1 MHRLFREFRS
11 RSKTLSRGLITL
23 KLDRID
29 VIHAGR
35 RAFRLDDKVRAVE
48 TVRSRGGD
56 DEDEDANSAF
66 CRVEPA
72 SALRHRPLHH
82 RVTERFRVVPMQG
95 LLEAL
100 KPLA

>member
-11 RSKTLSRGLITL
+11 RSKTLSRRLITL

-35 RAFRLDDKVRAVE
+35 HAFCLHDKVRAV
-48 TVRSRGGD
+48 
-56 DEDEDANSAF
+56 
-66 CRVEPA
+66 PI
-72 SALRHRPLHH
+72 
-82 RVTERFRVVPMQG
+82 QG